1 MLNNKPYIEKLKN
14 RTLTID
20 GKYISLEGF
29 GGLSLG
35 EGKHET
41 MMWINDIK
49 PSTVLDVGAGA
60 GMYKLLIERLVLER
74 AQPKT
79 VDAIEVW
86 EPYVKEFELDKLYN
100 NVYTQDV
107 RDWDNWDYDLVIF
120 GDVLE
125 HMTKEEATKVWEK
138 VSKQARYAIISI
150 PLGHNHQD
158 AYNGNP
164 FEEHVTDGWELQE
177 ILDSFK
183 GIVKMKPM
191 SIVGIFLAEF

>member
-1 MLNNKPYIEKLKN
+1 MINNGPHIEKLKN

-35 EGKHET
+35 EGKYET

-49 PSTVLDVGAGA
+49 PDTILDVGAGA
-60 GMYKLLIERLVLER
+60 GMYKLLIERMVLER

-79 VDAIEVW
+79 VDAIEIW
-86 EPYVKEFELDKLYN
+86 EPYVKEFELEKLYN

-107 RDWDNWDYDLVIF
+107 RSWENWNYDLVIF

-125 HMTKEEATKVWEK
+125 HMSKEDAIEVWER
-138 VSKQARYAIISI
+138 SLSRLSM
-150 PLGHNHQD
+150 P
-158 AYNGNP
+158 
-164 FEEHVTDGWELQE
+164 
-177 ILDSFK
+177 
-183 GIVKMKPM
+183 
-191 SIVGIFLAEF
+191 

>member
-1 MLNNKPYIEKLKN
+1 MTENNKYIEKLKN
-14 RTLTID
+14 RVLTID
-20 GKYISLEGF
+20 GKFISLEGF

-35 EGKHET
+35 EGKYET
-41 MMWINDIK
+41 MLWINDIK

-60 GMYKLLIERLVLER
+60 GMYKLLIDRMMPSYSL
-74 AQPKT
+74 PKT
-79 VDAIEVW
+79 VDALEIW
-86 EPYVKEFELDKLYN
+86 KPYIDEFDLEDLYD
-100 NVYTQDV
+100 NVYNEDV
-107 RDWDNWDYDLVIF
+107 RNWDNWDYDLVIL

-125 HMTKEEATKVWEK
+125 HMSKEEAISVWDK
-138 VSKQARYAIISI
+138 VSKQAKFAIISI

-164 FEEHVTDGWELQE
+164 YEEHVTDGWNVDE
-177 ILDSFK
+177 ILDNFT

>member
-1 MLNNKPYIEKLKN
+1 MTSNSAYTEQLKN
-14 RTLTID
+14 RTLSID
-20 GKYISLEGF
+20 GKNISLSGF

-49 PSTVLDVGAGA
+49 PRTVLDVGAGA
-60 GMYKLLIERLVLER
+60 GMYRLLIERLVPEW
-74 AQPKT
+74 AQPNI

-86 EPYVKEFELDKLYN
+86 EPYVKEFELKSLYT

-107 RDWDNWDYDLVIF
+107 RTWDNWDYDLVIF

-125 HMTKEEATKVWEK
+125 HMTKEEAIEIWAK
-138 VSKQARYAIISI
+138 VSEQARYAIISI

-164 FEEHVTDGWELQE
+164 YEEHVTEGWGVEE
-177 ILDSFK
+177 ILENFK